1 MKKLFFRT
9 SIILFLFL
17 VSLILVLSTVGFETD
32 KFNKSISDKAKKNN
46 KNISLKLEKV
56 KFKFDVKNFNLF
68 LETKNPKLIYKNLTI
83 PIENV
88 KVYLDFISLIKSKS
102 KIDKIN
108 ISSKEI
114 NIDQLKKIIIKT
126 KPSKLNS
133 LIINKVK
140 NGKLI
145 INLELYLNDNLDID
159 NFIAKGEV
167 KKMDAIISDN
177 LSLQDTSFN
186 FFADSS
192 DILIKNVKRKMDG
205 LIIKDG
211 NLQIKKDKEIS
222 LKSDFN
228 TEIQINKKN
237 IINYLP
243 ILKNIKFINQ

>member
-17 VSLILVLSTVGFETD
+17 VSLIVVLSTVVFETD

-126 KPSKLNS
+126 KPSNLSS
-133 LIINKVK
+133 LIFNKVK
-140 NGKLI
+140 NGKLV
-145 INLELYLNDNLDID
+145 INLVL
-159 NFIAKGEV
+159 
-167 KKMDAIISDN
+167 
-177 LSLQDTSFN
+177 
-186 FFADSS
+186 
-192 DILIKNVKRKMDG
+192 
-205 LIIKDG
+205 
-211 NLQIKKDKEIS
+211 
-222 LKSDFN
+222 
-228 TEIQINKKN
+228 
-237 IINYLP
+237 
-243 ILKNIKFINQ
+243 